1 MANHKPCRACTDFQT
16 WTANL
21 KQNVKNTEE
30 VIVQTLE
37 SPANLKENPSSALA
51 TSNKQLECPLDR
63 QQLGRNS
70 WSVLHTIA
78 AYYPDKPTVAEQNDM
93 AQFMTLFTKFYP
105 CEDCA
110 EDFKERLAANPPAT
124 ESSSKLSQWLC
135 VMHNQVNKKL
145 GKPEFDCSLV
155 EQRWR
160 NGWKDGSCD

>member
-21 KQNVKNTEE
+21 KQNVKDKEQ

-37 SPANLKENPSSALA
+37 LPAEIKENLSSTLPS
-51 TSNKQLECPLDR
+51 SNKQLECPLDR

-70 WSVLHTIA
+70 WSVLHTMA
-78 AYYPDKPTVAEQNDM
+78 AYYPDKPTVVEQNDM
-93 AQFMTLFTKFYP
+93 AQFVTLFTKFYP

-124 ESSSKLSQWLC
+124 ESSSKLSEWLC

-160 NGWKDGSCD
+160 SGWKDGSCD